1 LEPGFR
7 IDIETCPLC
16 GDALWIIDCVEDPA
30 AIEEIFTHLDAR
42 ALKPEALTRPLCQAP
57 PERGL

>member
-16 GDALWIIDCVEDPA
+16 GDALRIIDCVEDPA
-30 AIEEIFTHLDAR
+30 AIEENSTNSMR
-42 ALKPEALTRPLCQAP
+42 ALKPEALMRSPCQAL
-57 PERGL
+57 PERGR